1 MTKYE
6 YLEGNSDSTEARSF
20 RFSARARFAPVGVHP
35 PARSKSQNATSPTNP
50 NPVQKRASRHSSTR
64 GRASTTLHT
73 HNGVCLR
80 WYGVG
85 GEPLGSSGER
95 RARAPAGTSPDG
107 TSRTARRHARCEH
120 RARRFPSTSR
130 AGARRPRRRR
140 PLRNV
145 RRRGVLGS
153 VVLAPL
159 RPASRTGRPFA
170 RRPAASAPRSPA
182 APAFTKPRPRKPTD
196 ALSTSP
202 PNGRFARPF
211 ARRSR

>member
-85 GEPLGSSGER
+85 REPLGSSGER
-95 RARAPAGTSPDG
+95 RARAPAGTSPDD
-107 TSRTARRHARCEH
+107 TSRTARRAPRE
-120 RARRFPSTSR
+120 ASTAFGGS
-130 AGARRPRRRR
+130 RRRR
-140 PLRNV
+140 EPARGDLAGDDRCGASGDVVFSAPRCSLHRDSLIV
-145 RRRGVLGS
+145 RVGPR
-153 VVLAPL
+153 
-159 RPASRTGRPFA
+159 
-170 RRPAASAPRSPA
+170 RRPAASARA
-182 APAFTKPRPRKPTD
+182 LQQGVRTFTRHVLESHLTLYPL
-196 ALSTSP
+196 LSL
-202 PNGRFARPF
+202 GRFARPS
-211 ARRSR
+211 ARLSR